1 MCCSLMDFDA
11 YARWNKAEILGF
23 GRTAPALKIAFEAG
37 PYLRILRRALVA
49 FLLAI
54 IEFGTC

>member
-1 MCCSLMDFDA
+1 MDFDA